1 MPQFQP
7 RRQEQILT
15 DMIARVVTRTELSD
29 VADSASVKQMLS
41 AASREDD
48 EIYFQMENIL
58 TLFSIDTATGD
69 DLDERAAEIQPAII
83 TRNLAS
89 KAPGAVVFSRVGVV
103 GTDNIPVGTVVKTSD
118 GVTFATTAAGT
129 ITAISPEQ
137 IPGHGIGRDSAP
149 VAIQAQEAGSAGVVV
164 GGAINGF
171 QTKPAGI
178 DEVTNLSSTLPGRD
192 KETDDA
198 FRQRLKDFIAG
209 LAKSTIQALEAAVT
223 GAEDPVTGRQIL
235 FTKAV
240 ENLSSDEDSVFY
252 MDVTLYIDDGTGSV
266 ETVQAVVGENVTAGL
281 SGPPPDSA
289 VGGETRLFLDNKP
302 VKEAETFTLTSSVSG
317 VLVKNTDFTLNSAS
331 SQINFTVPLVAG
343 EVITADYT
351 YYTGLIQLAQKIVD
365 GDVADRINYPGI
377 RAGGVLVRVFTPV
390 VLIQSVTATLT
401 INEGFTQTDVIA
413 DAVEAVKTHINGLG
427 ISDDVL
433 KASLITVIQSLA
445 GVGNVVLEFPDDD
458 VLILDDELARTTDIN
473 ITIL

>member
-15 DMIARVVTRTELSD
+15 DMIARLVTRTNLSD
-29 VADSASVKQMLS
+29 VSDSASQKQMMS

-48 EIYFQMENIL
+48 EIYFQMENVL

-83 TRNLAS
+83 TRNKAS
-89 KAPGAVVFSRVGVV
+89 KATGSVVFSRVGTV
-103 GTDNIPVGTVVKTSD
+103 GTDNIPVGTVVKTAA
-118 GVTFATTAAGT
+118 GVTFTTMAAGT
-129 ITAISPEQ
+129 ITAASPEQ
-137 IPGHGIGRDSAP
+137 VPGHGVGRDSAP
-149 VAIQAQEAGSAGVVV
+149 VAIQAQEVGTAGNVV

-178 DEVTNLSSTLPGRD
+178 DEVTNLSPTTQGRD

-198 FRQRLKDFIAG
+198 FRQRIKDFIAA
-209 LAKSTIQALEAAVT
+209 LARSTIQALEAAVT
-223 GAEDPVTGRQIL
+223 GAADPTTGRQIL
-235 FTKAV
+235 FAKAI
-240 ENLSSDEDSVFY
+240 ENLSSDADSVFY
-252 MDVTLYIDDGTGSV
+252 KDVSLYIDDGTGSV

-289 VGGETRLFLDNKP
+289 VGGEIRLFLDNKP

-331 SQINFTVPLVAG
+331 GQINFTTPLVVS

-351 YYTGLIQLAQKIVD
+351 YYTGLIQLAQKIID
-365 GDVADRINYPGI
+365 GDANDRINYPGI
-377 RAGGVLVRVFTPV
+377 RAGGVLVRVLTPV
-390 VLIQSVTATLT
+390 VLIQTAAATLT
-401 INEGFTQTDVIA
+401 INEGFTQTDVVA
-413 DAVEAVKTHINGLG
+413 DAVEAVKTYINNLG

-433 KASLITVIQSLA
+433 KASLITAIQSLA
-445 GVGNVVLEFPDDD
+445 GVGNLVLGLPEDD